1 MSERGLFNQLRTS
14 LDRIP
19 VIDTHEQMGRWGY
32 APSPGAEEMLRRLMP
47 REAAGMLRR
56 RLVSAGLTREPG
68 GMNGITALLDAAK
81 NTSVYHYVL
90 AALADLFSFQ
100 SKEINDAN
108 WRFLSDQIAQR
119 TADPAWPSEVLRDKA
134 KIEVALS
141 SHISLTPEMPRWAQ
155 GLFVPLLRVDHFLL
169 LPGSAQGLR
178 MLEQRYNVSL
188 KGLNDVLGLI
198 ERTIRAAAEN
208 GFAGL
213 RTRLASFRT
222 LHIENVTPSDV
233 QGFIERGKRDLTREQ
248 AKRLQDLMFHAIVQ
262 CAIKHKLPIQI
273 DAGLGGAGTSSLD
286 RANPLHLTDMIFN
299 YADARFAILHGG
311 FPFTGEAAVL
321 AKTFPNIY
329 LDGSWVR
336 HASFSTAKAVLH
348 EWLEVVPCSKI
359 MIWGGN
365 SRCPEAA
372 YLSLL
377 MTKDLVA
384 EVLAEKVESG
394 YLGERLA
401 VDIAWKL
408 FRENARAFYNL
419 AQRRP
424 SPAHQGRTPA

>member
-1 MSERGLFNQLRTS
+1 
-14 LDRIP
+14 
-19 VIDTHEQMGRWGY
+19 
-32 APSPGAEEMLRRLMP
+32 MLRRLMP
-47 REAAGMLRR
+47 REAAGVWRR
-56 RLVSAGLTREPG
+56 RLVSAGSAREPG
-68 GMNGITALLDAAK
+68 GLNGIRELLDAAK
-81 NTSVYHYVL
+81 NASVYHYVL
-90 AALADLFSFQ
+90 AVLADLFNYHSR
-100 SKEINDAN
+100 EINGAN
-108 WRFLSDQIAQR
+108 WQFLSDQIAQR
-119 TADPAWPSEVLRDKA
+119 TADPAWPNDVLRRKA
-134 KIEVALS
+134 NIEVALT
-141 SHISLTPEMPRWAQ
+141 SHVSLTPETPRWAQ
-155 GLFVPLLRVDHFLL
+155 DFFVPLLRVDHFLL
-169 LPGSAQGLR
+169 LPASAQGRR
-178 MLEQRYNVSL
+178 MLEQRYNVGL
-188 KGLNDVLGLI
+188 KGLDDVLGLI
-198 ERTIRAAAEN
+198 ERTIGAAAEK

-222 LHIENVTPSDV
+222 LHIENVMPSQV
-233 QGFIERGKRDLTREQ
+233 QGLIEKGESALTKDE
-248 AKRLQDLMFHAIVQ
+248 AKRLQDLVFHAIVQ

-273 DAGLGGAGTSSLD
+273 DAGLGGAGTSTLD

-311 FPFTGEAAVL
+311 FPFTGEAAVM

-336 HASFSTAKAVLH
+336 QASLSTAKAVLH

-365 SRCPEAA
+365 SRYPEAA

-377 MTKDLVA
+377 MTKDIVA

-394 YLGERLA
+394 YFGEGLA

-408 FRENARAFYNL
+408 FRENARSFYNL

-424 SPAHQGRTPA
+424 SPAR